1 MLGFNSN
8 ESHQKQM
15 TTAIELKNLSREEI
29 IKKAFL
35 SSSEDD
41 EEFFSKQEL
50 NILKFPRAQ
59 SSRKFKET
67 QWYLFHHFTI

>member
-1 MLGFNSN
+1 
-8 ESHQKQM
+8 M
-15 TTAIELKNLSREEI
+15 TTGLELRNVSRDDI

-41 EEFFSKQEL
+41 EEFFSRQEL

-67 QWYLFHHFTI
+67 Q

>member
-1 MLGFNSN
+1 MINEEELLKMLGVHQNQN
-8 ESHQKQM
+8 ESNQKQM
-15 TTAIELKNLSREEI
+15 TTGIELRNLSKEEI
-29 IKKAFL
+29 IKKNFL

-59 SSRKFKET
+59 SSRKFK
-67 QWYLFHHFTI
+67 